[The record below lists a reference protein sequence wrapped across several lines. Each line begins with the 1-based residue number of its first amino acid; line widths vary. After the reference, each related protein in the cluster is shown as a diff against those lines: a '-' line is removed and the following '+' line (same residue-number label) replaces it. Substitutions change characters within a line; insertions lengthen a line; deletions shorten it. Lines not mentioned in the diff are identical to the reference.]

1 MLRTVQDK
9 NMNTDKTNTGTND
22 AREVLQL
29 LCELS
34 QQLLDWSWEGVA
46 GYEEIVE
53 RVGGVYGFEDT
64 TVNMEAQ
71 LANIKI
77 GEHVTFVK
85 AGIPGIPILA
95 HTQNL
100 KDFLADIFEGKLSV
114 DEARK
119 ALKGIHEKKPPFSP
133 LQAWFGIVAIGVGFS
148 MDIVATWEGIIWAV
162 ITGMA
167 TGLVF
172 LAADRVKGFA
182 KIAPL
187 TAGLVSGLIVMIAWK
202 FGLTSAAPGLLL
214 IAATFVF
221 IPGDSISTQAY
232 ELIDG
237 KWSAGVD
244 RLFYSII
251 QLVLLVTGAYIAAAL
266 TDTSL
271 IELFPDAGN
280 VPVFPW
286 WGIYIGRVFLLI
298 GILYSFQM
306 SWQQFIP
313 ALIPL
318 WIITAVAQIT
328 SLTFGEIAGAFVAT
342 IVGTIIAMF
351 LGRKPRSIPSFVILI
366 PVIFALSP
374 GSHGLRQMEVWVSG
388 ATITGINNLTT
399 LAATLFAIAMG
410 ILLGRVIAYRWRW
423 MKI

>member
-1 MLRTVQDK
+1 
-9 NMNTDKTNTGTND
+9 MNTGMTNTGTYD
-22 AREVLQL
+22 AKEVLQL

-34 QQLLDWSWEGVA
+34 QQLLNWSWEGVA

-53 RVGGVYGFEDT
+53 RVGAVYGFEDA
-64 TVNMEAQ
+64 TVSMEAQ
-71 LANIKI
+71 LANIKV
-77 GEHVTFVK
+77 GEQINFVK
-85 AGIPGIPILA
+85 AGIPGFPPLA
-95 HTQNL
+95 HTQNM
-100 KDFLADIFEGKLSV
+100 KDFLADIFEGKLSLA
-114 DEARK
+114 EARK
-119 ALKGIHEKKPPFSP
+119 ALKGIHEKKPPYSA
-133 LQAWFGIVAIGVGFS
+133 LQMWFGIIVIGVGFS
-148 MDIVATWEGIIWAV
+148 MDIVATWEGLIWAV
-162 ITGMA
+162 ITGMF

-172 LAADRVKGFA
+172 LAQDRSAGFA

-187 TAGLVSGLIVMIAWK
+187 VAGLVSGLIVMLAWK
-202 FGLTSAAPGLLL
+202 FGWTSAAPGLLL

-221 IPGDSISTQAY
+221 IPGDSISMQAY

-244 RLFYSII
+244 RLFYAII
-251 QLVLLVTGAYIAAAL
+251 MLVLLVVGVYIAAAL

-271 IELFPDAGN
+271 KEIFPAAGN

-286 WGIYIGRVFLLI
+286 WGIYIGRVFLLV
-298 GILYSFQM
+298 GILYSFHM

-328 SLTFGEIAGAFVAT
+328 SVTFGEIAGAFVAT
-342 IVGTIIAMF
+342 LVGTVIAMF
-351 LGRKPRSIPSFVILI
+351 LARKPRSIPSFVILI

-374 GSHGLRQMEVWVSG
+374 GSHGVRQLEVWVSG
-388 ATITGINNLTT
+388 ETITGINNLTT

-423 MKI
+423 MKN

>member
-1 MLRTVQDK
+1 M
-9 NMNTDKTNTGTND
+9 TDQTKTTKAD
-22 AREVLQL
+22 AQEVMDF

-34 QQLLDWSWEGVA
+34 KQLLEWSWEGVT

-53 RVGGVYGFEDT
+53 RVGQTYGYEDT
-64 TVNMEAQ
+64 TVSMEAQ

-77 GEHVTFVK
+77 GELTNFVK
-85 AGIPGIPILA
+85 CGIPGFPILA
-95 HTQNL
+95 ETQNM
-100 KDFLADIFEGKLSV
+100 KDLLADIFEGKLSLK
-114 DEARK
+114 EARK
-119 ALKGIHEKKPPFSP
+119 ALKGIHEKKPPYSA
-133 LQAWFGIVAIGVGFS
+133 LQVWFGIIVIGVGFS
-148 MDIVATWEGIIWAV
+148 MDIVATWEGFIWAG
-162 ITGMA
+162 ITGVF
-167 TGLVF
+167 TGLIF
-172 LAADRVKGFA
+172 LAQDRIAGFA

-187 TAGLVSGLIVMIAWK
+187 LAGLVSGLIVMIAWK

-232 ELIDG
+232 ELVDG

-251 QLVLLVTGAYIAAAL
+251 MMVLLLVGAYIAAAL

-271 IELFPDAGN
+271 KELFPDAGSAR
-280 VPVFPW
+280 VFPW
-286 WGIYIGRVFLLI
+286 WGIYIGRFILLI

-306 SWQQFIP
+306 SWNQFIP

-318 WIITAVAQIT
+318 LIITGVAQIT
-328 SLTFGEIAGAFVAT
+328 TMYFGEIAAAFIAT
-342 IVGTIIAMF
+342 IIGTIIAMF
-351 LGRKPRSIPSFVILI
+351 MARKARSIPSFVILI

-374 GSHGLRQMEVWVSG
+374 GSHGLRQLEVWVSG
-388 ATITGINNLTT
+388 ETVTGVNNLTT

-410 ILLGRVIAYRWRW
+410 ILIGRVIAYKWRW
-423 MKI
+423 MNNFVKS

>member
-1 MLRTVQDK
+1 MEI
-9 NMNTDKTNTGTND
+9 NTDTKKANVK
-22 AREVLQL
+22 EVMEL

-53 RVGGVYGFEDT
+53 RVGGIYGYEDI

-71 LANIKI
+71 LASLKI

-85 AGIPGIPILA
+85 AGIPGIPPMA

-100 KDFLADIFEGKLSV
+100 KDLLADIFEGKLTLE
-114 DEARK
+114 EARK
-119 ALKGIHEKKPPFSP
+119 ALKGIQEKKPPFSA
-133 LQAWFGIVAIGVGFS
+133 LQMWFGIIVIGVGFS
-148 MDIVATWEGIIWAV
+148 MDIVATWEGLIWAV

-167 TGLVF
+167 TGLIF
-172 LAADRVKGFA
+172 LAQDRFAGFA

-187 TAGLVSGLIVMIAWK
+187 VAGLASGLIVMIAWK
-202 FGLTSAAPGLLL
+202 FGWTSAAPGLLL

-251 QLVLLVTGAYIAAAL
+251 MLVLLVVGVYIAAAL

-271 IELFPDAGN
+271 KEIFPDAGSA
-280 VPVFPW
+280 PEFPW
-286 WGIYIGRVFLLI
+286 WAIYIGRVFLLI

-306 SWQQFIP
+306 SWNQFLP

-318 WIITAVAQIT
+318 WIITGVAQIT
-328 SLTFGEIAGAFVAT
+328 TMGFGEIAGAFIAT

-351 LGRKPRSIPSFVILI
+351 MARKPKSIPSFVILI
-366 PVIFALSP
+366 PIIFALSP
-374 GSHGLRQMEVWVSG
+374 GSHGLRQLEVWVSG
-388 ATITGINNLTT
+388 ETVTGINNLTT

-410 ILLGRVIAYRWRW
+410 IMIGRVITWRWRW
-423 MKI
+423 MKN